1 MSKRK
6 ASMSELAKEL
16 ISAPSTQ
23 PTLNNR
29 NPDEGYGDS
38 SSDEDDDDEEEVDNN
53 DPEEFDSERE
63 TKRQKVNHMA
73 IITAM
78 NSVATLTDLVNG
90 IEQFYS
96 QVKLVSSQI
105 SNLTVLHVRS
115 KIADSVWANLQ
126 YRSRFNANS
135 SLDLNV
141 LDNEL
146 EDIPFESF
154 LDFLKQ
160 LSNDFKSGGGKGL
173 DDQLLQ
179 LKISNYFSLEP
190 SEMQKL
196 AGELAHRLFQLKQLG
211 EQSKTSDA
219 ELRICKSISKKL
231 KDFSHNAGGK
241 LHLLNYAKSFYIT
254 FEKVRPLQKDNKVHK
269 ADFELLLQKRNELA
283 NQQFPT
289 KVDDL
294 IHRIMTAHEF
304 GRKKL
309 KRQKIISVLIYLK
322 LSIIKMI
329 IDQLIQSKRILN
341 RFQRYQR
348 RQLLSRKMQTKN
360 QPRKFIVMVVVIKT
374 IFGLIVG

>member
-38 SSDEDDDDEEEVDNN
+38 SSDEDDDDEDSGT
-53 DPEEFDSERE
+53 PEEFDSERE

-196 AGELAHRLFQLKQLG
+196 AGELAHRLIQLKQLG

-219 ELRICKSISKKL
+219 EQRICTSISKKL

-241 LHLLNYAKSFYIT
+241 ISLLNYAKSFYIT
-254 FEKVRPLQKDNKVHK
+254 FQKVRPLQKDNKVHK
-269 ADFELLLQKRNELA
+269 ANEMSWRINNFQQKS
-283 NQQFPT
+283 T
-289 KVDDL
+289 
-294 IHRIMTAHEF
+294 T
-304 GRKKL
+304 
-309 KRQKIISVLIYLK
+309 
-322 LSIIKMI
+322 
-329 IDQLIQSKRILN
+329 
-341 RFQRYQR
+341 
-348 RQLLSRKMQTKN
+348 
-360 QPRKFIVMVVVIKT
+360 
-374 IFGLIVG
+374 